1 MYKHVCTNTH
11 RLKTKGWKNISHT
24 LGNQEKAGVATLI
37 RDKVEH
43 KTKTVTRD
51 RGERGHYIVIKG
63 SI

>member
-43 KTKTVTRD
+43 KTKTVIRD
-51 RGERGHYIVIKG
+51 RGERGH
-63 SI
+63 